1 MACPICDTPTGE
13 QVRAGIFGAGFL
25 STLLT
30 VLLPFPIL
38 LVAVLIINHALSDRP
53 AVTAEK
59 GRSVVFKHTAP
70 MNAPTNLKPL
80 VIAGTFLG
88 IGLGGFVDGIVFHQL
103 LQAHNM
109 LSARFPK
116 TTIPNME
123 INMFWDGLFHS
134 MTWIMTVV
142 GLALL
147 WRAGA
152 RRDEV
157 PWSGK
162 AFVASLFLGWGLFN
176 FVEGNHRSPH
186 PPHSSRHRA
195 PRTVGL

>member
-1 MACPICDTPTGE
+1 MK
-13 QVRAGIFGAGFL
+13 F
-25 STLLT
+25 
-30 VLLPFPIL
+30 
-38 LVAVLIINHALSDRP
+38 
-53 AVTAEK
+53 
-59 GRSVVFKHTAP
+59 
-70 MNAPTNLKPL
+70 PTNLNPL
-80 VIAGTFLG
+80 VTAGTFLG
-88 IGLGGFVDGIVFHQL
+88 IGLGGFLDCIVFHQL

-109 LSARFPK
+109 LSALFPK

-134 MTWIMTVV
+134 MTWITTVV

-162 AFVASLFLGWGLFN
+162 ALVASLFLGWGLFN
-176 FVEGNHRSPH
+176 FVEGIIDHHILNIHHVVERYGQSAYDYAFLA
-186 PPHSSRHRA
+186 SGVIFIVAGWKTISAVRRDLSRRPA
-195 PRTVGL
+195 DAS